1 MANIEDIL
9 TISIVLF
16 IVGVAT
22 MFIVKTG
29 HEINS
34 NLANVPI
41 MNNTPGATTIIDS
54 ADTAVNMS
62 DYIYLALF
70 ISFFVG
76 LIIGAWYIG
85 GEPILAPIYFFV
97 LIFFTFV
104 SVIIQKVW
112 VQISQNSNVITTLA
126 QLPITNYILSHL
138 GYFTAIFGL
147 ISIVIMFGKARE
159 NTYGY

>member
-1 MANIEDIL
+1 MADIQDIL
-9 TISIVLF
+9 TIAIVLF
-16 IVGVAT
+16 IVGIAT
-22 MFIVKTG
+22 LFVVKIG

-34 NLANVPI
+34 NLLLVPVI
-41 MNNTPGATTIIDS
+41 NNTEGAVAIINSTDV
-54 ADTAVNMS
+54 AVNMS

-70 ISFFVG
+70 LSFFIG
-76 LIIGAWYIG
+76 LIISAWYIG

-104 SVIIQKVW
+104 SVIIQQVW
-112 VQISQNSNVITTLA
+112 IQVSTNSQTLTTIA
-126 QLPITNYILSHL
+126 QLPITNFILSHL

-159 NTYGY
+159 NI

>member
-1 MANIEDIL
+1 MADIQDIL
-9 TISIVLF
+9 TIAIVLF
-16 IVGVAT
+16 IVGIAT
-22 MFIVKTG
+22 LFVVKTG

-34 NLANVPI
+34 NLALVPI
-41 MNNTPGATTIIDS
+41 MNNTPGAVTIIES

-70 ISFFVG
+70 ISFFIG
-76 LIIGAWYIG
+76 LIISAWYIG

-104 SVIIQKVW
+104 STIIQQVW
-112 VQISQNSNVITTLA
+112 IQVSTNSQTITTLA
-126 QLPITNYILSHL
+126 QLPITDFILAHL

-147 ISIVIMFGKARE
+147 ISLVIMFGKARE
-159 NTYGY
+159 NAYG